1 MTVTDTTSTNK
12 TLTVGKVKITKV
24 AEIEAIGGT
33 RFILPQATYQECQ
46 KISWLA
52 PAYANDEGKLRL
64 TIKSLI
70 VETPTRRIVVDTCLG
85 NDKQGRSVPAWNNL
99 HTDFLDRMTAAG
111 YPPDSIDTVFCTH
124 MHVDHVGWNTQ
135 LVDGKW
141 VPTFKNARYVFVK
154 PEYDHWLAGNGT
166 HEQQN
171 VIEDSVKPVAA
182 AGLVDL
188 VSPDHKLT
196 DELTL
201 IPSFGHSP
209 GHVCIHIKSDG
220 EEGLISG
227 DVAHSPCQMAHLDWS
242 ATVDSDPLQSAKTRR
257 EIFARFADTPTIIIG
272 GHFDPGYL
280 KRDGDAFKLLAI

>member
-1 MTVTDTTSTNK
+1 MTATDTTSTNK

-24 AEIEAIGGT
+24 AEIEALGGT

-70 VETPTRRIVVDTCLG
+70 VETPNRRIVVDTCLG

-99 HTDFLDRMTAAG
+99 HTDFLDRLTAAG

-141 VPTFKNARYVFVK
+141 APTFKNARYVFVK

-182 AGLVDL
+182 AGLVEL
-188 VSPDHKLT
+188 VPPDHKLT

-257 EIFARFADTPTIIIG
+257 EIFARFADTPTMIIG